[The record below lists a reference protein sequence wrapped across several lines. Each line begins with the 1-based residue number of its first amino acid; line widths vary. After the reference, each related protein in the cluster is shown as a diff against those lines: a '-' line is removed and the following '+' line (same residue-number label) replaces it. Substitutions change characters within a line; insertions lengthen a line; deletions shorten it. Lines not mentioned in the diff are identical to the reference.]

1 MSMFAGMGA
10 VCCAAAAAARVC
22 GGVSLGVR
30 GQECLLAGFMRVRR
44 VAVQRVRLAVGRVVG
59 RVCRAGGH
67 GREERRVFTVLL
79 SICRGYM
86 HTLAIGQRSHTD
98 HCMWVQVVPTEVI
111 TS

>member
-44 VAVQRVRLAVGRVVG
+44 VAVQRVRLAVGRVMG
-59 RVCRAGGH
+59 RVCRAGVIG
-67 GREERRVFTVLL
+67 ERRGGFFMPY
-79 SICRGYM
+79 IY
-86 HTLAIGQRSHTD
+86 
-98 HCMWVQVVPTEVI
+98 E
-111 TS
+111 